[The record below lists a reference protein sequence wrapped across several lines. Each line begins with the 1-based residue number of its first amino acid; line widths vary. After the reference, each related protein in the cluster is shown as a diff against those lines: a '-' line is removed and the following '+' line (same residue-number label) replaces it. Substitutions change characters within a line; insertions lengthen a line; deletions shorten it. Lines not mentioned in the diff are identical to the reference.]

1 MHTVD
6 LISRRINTLVRLGER
21 KDGVFLTDLKKEYRP
36 DLQNFIVGETLGV
49 RDGKLVIGKNTY
61 KRWLQKIKTN
71 GFDYDVK
78 FI

>member
-36 DLQNFIVGETLGV
+36 DLRNFIVGETLGL
-49 RDGKLVIGKNTY
+49 RDGKVVIGKNTY

>member
-36 DLQNFIVGETLGV
+36 DLQNFIVGETLAV
-49 RDGKLVIGKNTY
+49 RDGKVVIGKNTY

>member
-1 MHTVD
+1 MHPVD
-6 LISRRINTLVRLGER
+6 LISRRINTLVKLAE
-21 KDGVFLTDLKKEYRP
+21 KNDGVFLTDLRKEYRP

-71 GFDYDVK
+71 GFDYDIK

>member
-6 LISRRINTLVRLGER
+6 LISRRINTLFRLGER
-21 KDGVFLTDLKKEYRP
+21 KDGVFLTDLRKEYRS

-49 RDGKLVIGKNTY
+49 RDGKVVIGKNLY

>member
-36 DLQNFIVGETLGV
+36 DLQNFIVGETLSV
-49 RDGKLVIGKNTY
+49 RDGKVIIGKNTY
-61 KRWLQKIKTN
+61 KKWLQKIKTN

>member
-1 MHTVD
+1 MHTVN

-36 DLQNFIVGETLGV
+36 DLQKFIVGETLGV
-49 RDGKLVIGKNTY
+49 RDGKVVIGKNTY

>member
-1 MHTVD
+1 MHAVD
-6 LISRRINTLVRLGER
+6 LISRRINTLVRLGKR

-49 RDGKLVIGKNTY
+49 RDGKVVIGRNTY

>member
-36 DLQNFIVGETLGV
+36 DLQKFIVGETLGV
-49 RDGKLVIGKNTY
+49 RDGKVVIGKNTY
-61 KRWLQKIKTN
+61 KRWLQKIKTK

>member
-49 RDGKLVIGKNTY
+49 RDGKVVIGINTY

>member
-36 DLQNFIVGETLGV
+36 DLQNFIVGETLGL
-49 RDGKLVIGKNTY
+49 RDGKVVIGKNTY

>member
-6 LISRRINTLVRLGER
+6 LISRRIHKLIKLGE
-21 KDGVFLTDLKKEYRP
+21 KNDGVLLTDLRKEYRP
-36 DLQNFIVGETLGV
+36 DLQNFIVGKTLAV
-49 RDGKLVIGKNTY
+49 RDGKVVIGKNTY
-61 KRWLQKIKTN
+61 RKWLQKIKTY

>member
-6 LISRRINTLVRLGER
+6 LISRRINTLIRLGER

-36 DLQNFIVGETLGV
+36 DLQNFIVGETLGL
-49 RDGKLVIGKNTY
+49 RDGKVVIGKNTY

>member
-6 LISRRINTLVRLGER
+6 LISRRINTLFRLGER

-49 RDGKLVIGKNTY
+49 RDGKVVIDKNTY

>member
-6 LISRRINTLVRLGER
+6 LISRRINTLFRLGER

-36 DLQNFIVGETLGV
+36 DLQNFIIGETLGV
-49 RDGKLVIGKNTY
+49 RDGKVVIGKNTY

>member
-6 LISRRINTLVRLGER
+6 LISRRINTLVKLAER
-21 KDGVFLTDLKKEYRP
+21 KDGVFITDLRKEYRA

-49 RDGKLVIGKNTY
+49 RDGKVIIGKNTY
-61 KRWLQKIKTN
+61 KKWLQKIKTN